1 MTKEFIGKYLGL
13 FGAGGIIYVML
24 ELLWQQKSH
33 WTMLILGGLCFM
45 GIGMINEWMSKSLP
59 LWIQAFLG
67 AGIVTALE
75 FIAGCLI
82 NLLLKWHVWD
92 YSDLRRNLLGQICP
106 QYTLLWI
113 PLSLVA
119 VFLDDWIR
127 YRYFHGKKPT
137 YRIF

>member
-24 ELLWQQKSH
+24 ELLWRQKSH
-33 WTMLILGGLCFM
+33 WTMLILGGLCFV

-59 LWIQAFLG
+59 LWIQALLG

-75 FIAGCLI
+75 FTAGCLI
-82 NLLLKWHVWD
+82 NLLLQWHVWD
-92 YSDLRRNLLGQICP
+92 YSDLRGNLLGQICP

-127 YRYFHGKKPT
+127 YRYFHKKKPI